1 MIDVG
6 KEIVRNVLF
15 LIDNVFGISIKI
27 EMVLC
32 LYKLLFLLFLIFTCI
47 ILGENCLKKLKS
59 KTKDQVEPEFE
70 RIIRNNN
77 LMNIW
82 VLGPWGSGKT
92 KFVKTSLDSL
102 NQEYFYVSLF
112 GLTSRNEIIQEINEQ
127 IVQETKISLL
137 VDLPL
142 IGTIFRFMYQ
152 LNGLSILRNFR
163 EKYFVVIDDFE
174 RISNVDGTAEITDFG
189 AYNDVLGVIDYIQQS
204 IGCRVIVISTN
215 ESLEKFITEIV
226 IPKFYP
232 YQYQIK
238 FNPEIIKDLPKQF
251 FKKNNSQE
259 IENFS
264 GVFSEVWGERI
275 RLDSL
280 TNYRPIIHE
289 LSYLSDETDVRFQIS
304 YVLSRLMDCWEINM
318 SSGSSIPF
326 KFLVNRITKK
336 SNDSRKYKLLKKII
350 EQYNFENGLPYYVQ
364 ENSKERIT
372 DRLEVQEVLV
382 LNYMRLELKSLK
394 ISNDYQFNDDEV
406 LLLTSRDPKSDLKG
420 RTIEDWVS
428 ENYIKFKYRHPTR
441 TYKNIVVS
449 GRYDKKWKN
458 IYQNSLARYFVKDQK
473 IDFNPTLESMIINT
487 IKRFYF
493 LTSDIER
500 FIDLIDLDYVS
511 EYLLETDNEED
522 LISSRILYRY
532 LHSYYSISGNISL
545 YLIKEYLEFTLD
557 ICIEFEDKDALFPV
571 IVNNCESPTEFK
583 KSDQYK
589 FDDILLKVSQNTSF
603 NKKYNDK
610 KIVKEFTLYIE
621 HALYIVKNLET
632 TDTINGISA
641 KEHISIFM
649 NSNGYREF
657 GKLRDYIEN
666 LERDSDSN
674 KPNKRGE
681 YIIEN
686 EYNDFGDIENSYLDY
701 KTSLKDR
708 YSQWKKVMETLI
720 PETY

>member
-1 MIDVG
+1 
-6 KEIVRNVLF
+6 
-15 LIDNVFGISIKI
+15 
-27 EMVLC
+27 
-32 LYKLLFLLFLIFTCI
+32 
-47 ILGENCLKKLKS
+47 
-59 KTKDQVEPEFE
+59 
-70 RIIRNNN
+70 
-77 LMNIW
+77 
-82 VLGPWGSGKT
+82 
-92 KFVKTSLDSL
+92 
-102 NQEYFYVSLF
+102 
-112 GLTSRNEIIQEINEQ
+112 
-127 IVQETKISLL
+127 
-137 VDLPL
+137 
-142 IGTIFRFMYQ
+142 MYQ

-532 LHSYYSISGNISL
+532 LHSDKSISGNI
-545 YLIKEYLEFTLD
+545 
-557 ICIEFEDKDALFPV
+557 
-571 IVNNCESPTEFK
+571 
-583 KSDQYK
+583 
-589 FDDILLKVSQNTSF
+589 
-603 NKKYNDK
+603 
-610 KIVKEFTLYIE
+610 
-621 HALYIVKNLET
+621 
-632 TDTINGISA
+632 
-641 KEHISIFM
+641 
-649 NSNGYREF
+649 
-657 GKLRDYIEN
+657 
-666 LERDSDSN
+666 
-674 KPNKRGE
+674 
-681 YIIEN
+681 
-686 EYNDFGDIENSYLDY
+686 
-701 KTSLKDR
+701 
-708 YSQWKKVMETLI
+708 
-720 PETY
+720 